1 MKTINSDPEI
11 DVVYTDEDKLDIDG
25 GELFEPHFK
34 PDFNP
39 DLLTSVNY
47 ICHLFVVNHELLMEV
62 GGFREEYDGAQDYDF
77 IFRCTEKPERSP
89 IFPRLCI
96 TGAAIRIPL
105 QAIRKV
111 NYMLLRQGQ
120 GPFRP
125 TMTGSA

>member
-1 MKTINSDPEI
+1 MWLRGECVKTINSDPEI

-62 GGFREEYDGAQDYDF
+62 GGVPG
-77 IFRCTEKPERSP
+77 
-89 IFPRLCI
+89 
-96 TGAAIRIPL
+96 RI
-105 QAIRKV
+105 
-111 NYMLLRQGQ
+111 
-120 GPFRP
+120 
-125 TMTGSA
+125 